1 MDMHVVCLC
10 VDVRVCDECLH
21 DWGIG
26 VDCEAALRG
35 RVMASGGRL
44 LLFFY
49 RRPAAE
55 AAGGGVA
62 SECAWGGSGCR
73 PCLLAGWRARG
84 AVVHASWAA

>member
-1 MDMHVVCLC
+1 
-10 VDVRVCDECLH
+10 
-21 DWGIG
+21 

-62 SECAWGGSGCR
+62 SECAWVGSGCR
-73 PCLLAGWRARG
+73 PCWLAGAPEPHSRFPP
-84 AVVHASWAA
+84 ASLQEPASQ